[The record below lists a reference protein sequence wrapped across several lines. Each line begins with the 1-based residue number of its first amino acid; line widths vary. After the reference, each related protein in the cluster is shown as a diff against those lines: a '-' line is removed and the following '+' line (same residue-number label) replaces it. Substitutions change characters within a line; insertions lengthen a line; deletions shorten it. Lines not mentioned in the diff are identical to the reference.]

1 MRLIL
6 FNQNAF
12 LLACAFVSSVYVN
25 AVLDA
30 YAIENPYISITLT
43 SLLAPLSML
52 AFLKTPRIALLL
64 WGFLWGRY
72 CFIGAL

>member
-12 LLACAFVSSVYVN
+12 LLACTFVSSVYAN

-30 YAIENPYISITLT
+30 YAIENPYIPITLT

-52 AFLKTPRIALLL
+52 AFLKTPKTALLL